1 MRLLVDT
8 NVFLEVLLE
17 QARSD
22 EAKEL
27 LAKTDTHDLFISDF
41 SLHSIGLI
49 LLRRDKADAFRD
61 FLSDMVT
68 GAGVRVALLQ
78 PDEMETVADHAAAF
92 NLDFDDAY
100 QYAAAE
106 KYGLTIVSFDSDFD
120 RTTRGRSVPSAIA

>member
-8 NVFLEVLLE
+8 NIFLEVLLT

-27 LAKTDTHDLFISDF
+27 LGKNNTHDLFISDF

-49 LLRRDKADAFRD
+49 LFHHKQADTFRD
-61 FLSDMVT
+61 FLSDMII
-68 GAGVRVALLQ
+68 GAGAMVALLQ
-78 PDEMETVADHAAAF
+78 PDEMCVVGDHAANF

-100 QYAAAE
+100 QY
-106 KYGLTIVSFDSDFD
+106 
-120 RTTRGRSVPSAIA
+120 

>member
-8 NVFLEVLLE
+8 NIFLEVLLA

-27 LAKTDTHDLFISDF
+27 LAKTDAHDFFISDF
-41 SLHSIGLI
+41 FLHSIGLI
-49 LLRRDKADAFRD
+49 LFRHGKSDAFRD
-61 FLSDMVT
+61 FLSDMIMAAST
-68 GAGVRVALLQ
+68 SVALLQ
-78 PDEMETVADHAAAF
+78 PDEMEAVAGHAAAF

-100 QYAAAE
+100 QYAVAE

-120 RTTRGRSVPSAIA
+120 RTTRGGANRPQ